1 MGRQTLAHKTHT
13 FLNYFVC
20 FHFVFCLTTLS
31 GAYEYAEASNWIIVA
46 NAFGNNV
53 GIRQMYLGWNIRLG
67 KIISLQSSYAM
78 PLSLK

>member
-1 MGRQTLAHKTHT
+1 
-13 FLNYFVC
+13 
-20 FHFVFCLTTLS
+20 LS